1 MICVAFSRNRAF
13 FMRLTT
19 RTYLSYSARGRA
31 FAGFTRGARVRV
43 ELASHAR
50 RASYGRARVA
60 RVTCSSPPQTIP
72 NSGNMFP
79 EISTLARVAPVGAGG
94 RARGASARR
103 AAATAALGST
113 GAGAGSAAAVGR
125 AGASHV
131 GSGGGEL
138 VAGSDAH
145 GESVLSQR
153 QPIRV
158 YRFLRDANFKYY
170 FVHQVF

>member
-1 MICVAFSRNRAF
+1 MA
-13 FMRLTT
+13 
-19 RTYLSYSARGRA
+19 
-31 FAGFTRGARVRV
+31 
-43 ELASHAR
+43 
-50 RASYGRARVA
+50 
-60 RVTCSSPPQTIP
+60 
-72 NSGNMFP
+72 
-79 EISTLARVAPVGAGG
+79 AGG

-103 AAATAALGST
+103 AATAVALGST
-113 GAGAGSAAAVGR
+113 GAGAGSAAAGGR